1 MKGKKRLSKHEI
13 ASLACKILGVYM
25 IIQGI
30 NVLANV
36 VTTTFMMPNQSVST
50 MLVNVIF
57 PFIFL
62 IIFGIILWF
71 LSVKLS
77 AFMVNRETHSEENQV

>member
-1 MKGKKRLSKHEI
+1 LSKHEI

>member
-1 MKGKKRLSKHEI
+1 MSKHEI